1 MHNDKYLQKKIKT
14 KNIPLVVHCP
24 IIKNNSKRKEQIIKL
39 IVHVN

>member
-1 MHNDKYLQKKIKT
+1 MINIYKKKIKT